1 MYKILIVDDEEIERE
16 GMAQFI
22 DWASFGVE
30 LIGTAQN
37 EVEALEM
44 IAMERPD
51 IVLTDIKMP
60 VMDGLELIRRAK
72 ESFPQVHFIVLSGY
86 GEYEFT
92 SQAMERGIRHYLL
105 KPCDEEQIEVVL
117 DAVKAEI
124 EAQREQ
130 NERVNSYHKVVEQL
144 LPKAKKQIFRD
155 MLLDPDYIRN
165 GREESVW
172 KEWKDVVL
180 LSFSTEKGFD
190 YLEQFV
196 MSNILIELLGEEHVY
211 LSTTANGTLYYL
223 IGAGVVRIKEAAE
236 RMMREFKRMTPD
248 AVFCAMSRKDDVK
261 NLQSLYEEVRE
272 LLRIGKA
279 EERTGVISYE
289 LFLEKTEN
297 SRNLIDYEK
306 LRSAEDFADILS
318 EIYLAFLKM
327 RLNGYTFEQK
337 KDVVDWCIKILCGES
352 CGAENTEEPE
362 KEWRLMEN
370 VVNVLA
376 SSFGKDLSEG
386 KEEQRVKDILF
397 AMFRK
402 MQDQELSIRY
412 LAKEELFM
420 NEDYLGRLFLKNR
433 KQKFSSF
440 LLEERIRL
448 AQGLMRYAPWLRVS
462 QVAEMVGYSPDGQYF
477 SKAFKKAAGCSPTEY
492 KEELLKKSDFYK

>member
-37 EVEALEM
+37 GVEALEM

-165 GREESVW
+165 GREESV
-172 KEWKDVVL
+172 
-180 LSFSTEKGFD
+180 
-190 YLEQFV
+190 
-196 MSNILIELLGEEHVY
+196 
-211 LSTTANGTLYYL
+211 
-223 IGAGVVRIKEAAE
+223 
-236 RMMREFKRMTPD
+236 
-248 AVFCAMSRKDDVK
+248 
-261 NLQSLYEEVRE
+261 
-272 LLRIGKA
+272 
-279 EERTGVISYE
+279 
-289 LFLEKTEN
+289 
-297 SRNLIDYEK
+297 
-306 LRSAEDFADILS
+306 
-318 EIYLAFLKM
+318 
-327 RLNGYTFEQK
+327 
-337 KDVVDWCIKILCGES
+337 
-352 CGAENTEEPE
+352 
-362 KEWRLMEN
+362 
-370 VVNVLA
+370 
-376 SSFGKDLSEG
+376 
-386 KEEQRVKDILF
+386 
-397 AMFRK
+397 
-402 MQDQELSIRY
+402 
-412 LAKEELFM
+412 
-420 NEDYLGRLFLKNR
+420 
-433 KQKFSSF
+433 
-440 LLEERIRL
+440 
-448 AQGLMRYAPWLRVS
+448 
-462 QVAEMVGYSPDGQYF
+462 
-477 SKAFKKAAGCSPTEY
+477 
-492 KEELLKKSDFYK
+492 

>member
-37 EVEALEM
+37 GVEALEM

-327 RLNGYTFEQK
+327 
-337 KDVVDWCIKILCGES
+337 I
-352 CGAENTEEPE
+352 
-362 KEWRLMEN
+362 
-370 VVNVLA
+370 
-376 SSFGKDLSEG
+376 
-386 KEEQRVKDILF
+386 
-397 AMFRK
+397 
-402 MQDQELSIRY
+402 
-412 LAKEELFM
+412 
-420 NEDYLGRLFLKNR
+420 
-433 KQKFSSF
+433 
-440 LLEERIRL
+440 
-448 AQGLMRYAPWLRVS
+448 
-462 QVAEMVGYSPDGQYF
+462 
-477 SKAFKKAAGCSPTEY
+477 
-492 KEELLKKSDFYK
+492 